1 MVLTSHVTVTEAGA
15 GVSIAAAGGQS
26 HVSPPPPLRPAAG
39 LPGARPHTLPAG
51 TQVACGREQLFQ
63 ISVVKMLRGE
73 GSWCVTGVFRYHPVD
88 AATAKRVYEET
99 AGEGDYDYEYYY
111 DYEEEYYEADSPN
124 KDAII
129 TQESAP
135 R

>member
-1 MVLTSHVTVTEAGA
+1 M
-15 GVSIAAAGGQS
+15 
-26 HVSPPPPLRPAAG
+26 
-39 LPGARPHTLPAG
+39 
-51 TQVACGREQLFQ
+51 EQLFQ
-63 ISVVKMLRGE
+63 ISVVKMLRE
-73 GSWCVTGVFRYHPVD
+73 GSWCVTGVSRYHPVD
-88 AATAKRVYEET
+88 AATAKRVYEEE

-111 DYEEEYYEADSPN
+111 DYDEEYYEADSPN

>member
-1 MVLTSHVTVTEAGA
+1 MTVTEADA

-63 ISVVKMLRGE
+63 ISVVKMARGE
-73 GSWCVTGVFRYHPVD
+73 GSWCVTGVSTVQIPPGGRGHGQ
-88 AATAKRVYEET
+88 ARVR
-99 AGEGDYDYEYYY
+99 GDC
-111 DYEEEYYEADSPN
+111 
-124 KDAII
+124 
-129 TQESAP
+129 
-135 R
+135 RGGRLRLLRL

>member
-1 MVLTSHVTVTEAGA
+1 MTVTEAGA

-26 HVSPPPPLRPAAG
+26 HVFPPPPLRPAAG
-39 LPGARPHTLPAG
+39 LPGARPQWLPAG
-51 TQVACGREQLFQ
+51 TQVACELEQLFQ
-63 ISVVKMLRGE
+63 ISVVKMLRE
-73 GSWCVTGVFRYHPVD
+73 GSWCVTGVSRYHPVD
-88 AATAKRVYEET
+88 AATAKRVYEEE

-111 DYEEEYYEADSPN
+111 DYDEEYYEADSPN

-129 TQESAP
+129 TQESAL

>member
-1 MVLTSHVTVTEAGA
+1 M
-15 GVSIAAAGGQS
+15 
-26 HVSPPPPLRPAAG
+26 
-39 LPGARPHTLPAG
+39 
-51 TQVACGREQLFQ
+51 
-63 ISVVKMLRGE
+63 
-73 GSWCVTGVFRYHPVD
+73 D

-99 AGEGDYDYEYYY
+99 AGEGDYDYYY

>member
-1 MVLTSHVTVTEAGA
+1 
-15 GVSIAAAGGQS
+15 
-26 HVSPPPPLRPAAG
+26 
-39 LPGARPHTLPAG
+39 
-51 TQVACGREQLFQ
+51 
-63 ISVVKMLRGE
+63 MLRGE

-99 AGEGDYDYEYYY
+99 AGEGDYEYYY
-111 DYEEEYYEADSPN
+111 DYDEEYYEADSSN

>member
-1 MVLTSHVTVTEAGA
+1 M
-15 GVSIAAAGGQS
+15 
-26 HVSPPPPLRPAAG
+26 
-39 LPGARPHTLPAG
+39 
-51 TQVACGREQLFQ
+51 
-63 ISVVKMLRGE
+63 
-73 GSWCVTGVFRYHPVD
+73 D